1 MQIDYAKLTTHE
13 RYKLLVSTVVPRP
26 IALATTV
33 DLQGVVNA
41 APFSFFNAVCDE
53 PAAVMMCVNAVP
65 GALKDTARNIRD
77 TGEFVVNLVDE
88 AIASA
93 MNICAVDFPPEVDE
107 LKEAG
112 LTAAPSVKVRPPRIV
127 ESPVSFECRRL
138 ANLEL
143 GIGRNLVVGEVLTA
157 HIRDELID
165 AEKLRVHTEKMR
177 LIGRMHGTGW
187 YARTTDLFEMP
198 RLSLDEFR
206 QMKAAAED

>member
-13 RYKLLVSTVVPRP
+13 RYKLMVSTITPRP

-53 PAAVMMCVNAVP
+53 PPAVVVGVNAVP
-65 GALKDTARNIRD
+65 GAVKDTGRNIRD

-88 AIASA
+88 AIANA
-93 MNICAVDFPPEVDE
+93 MNICAVEFPPEVDE

-112 LTAAPSVKVRPPRIV
+112 LTPAPSAKVRPPRIL
-127 ESPVSFECRRL
+127 EAPVSFECRRI

-143 GIGRNLVVGEVLTA
+143 GVGRNLVVGEVLVA
-157 HIRDELID
+157 HIRDELLD

-198 RLSLDEFR
+198 RISLDEYR
-206 QMKAAAED
+206 QRKAAADD